1 MIRCIIIEDEPLA
14 HEILETHINQIPQLN
29 LLAKCYNALE
39 AFNILHTN
47 TVDLMFVD
55 IKMPDING
63 IDFIRSL
70 KHPPQ
75 VIFTTAYSEYA
86 ITGFELSAI
95 DYLLK
100 PITFERFEK
109 SINKVLKI
117 QSYEHPPEKNY
128 TYFKVSGKLIKVF
141 HDELLYAQSVKDYIL
156 IHTNTGNFLTHMT
169 MKHLVDLLP
178 DENFA
183 RIHRSYLINTNAID
197 VLDKSSLNIGNDVI
211 PIGQNYRFNVKPND
225 LKG

>member
-14 HEILETHINQIPQLN
+14 QEILETHIRQIPQLN

-39 AFNILHTN
+39 AFNMLHTN
-47 TVDLMFVD
+47 TVDLMFLD

-86 ITGFELSAI
+86 ITGYELSAI

-109 SINKVLKI
+109 SINKMLKI
-117 QSYEHPPEKNY
+117 QNYEHPPEKNY

-156 IHTNTGNFLTHMT
+156 IHTNAGNFLTHMT

-178 DENFA
+178 ARNFA
-183 RIHRSYLINTNAID
+183 RVHRSFLINTNAID
-197 VLDKSSLNIGNDVI
+197 LLKKNSLKIGNDVI
-211 PIGQNYRFNVKPND
+211 PIGQNYRFNAKPND

>member
-14 HEILETHINQIPQLN
+14 QEILETHIRKIPQLN

-39 AFNILHTN
+39 AFNMLHTN
-47 TVDLMFVD
+47 TVDLMFLD

-86 ITGFELSAI
+86 ITGYELSAI

-109 SINKVLKI
+109 SINKMLKI
-117 QSYEHPPEKNY
+117 QNYEHPPEKNY

-156 IHTNTGNFLTHMT
+156 IHTNAGNFLTHMT

-178 DENFA
+178 ARNFA
-183 RIHRSYLINTNAID
+183 RVHRSFLINTNAID
-197 VLDKSSLNIGNDVI
+197 LLKKNSLKIGNDVI
-211 PIGQNYRFNVKPND
+211 PIGQNYRFNAKPND